1 MRKKSKLEKW
11 MERYLKVPNLGVVE
25 STRSRYYT
33 INHRVIR
40 ISDHVAI
47 NSDGDVSIIMDSHDS
62 THFIIHAV
70 KTGEISVLTYDEV
83 KQLLRAIKLLP
94 AVLYIA
100 NTKEECVPKVDLKE
114 FDDKETIMKQAV
126 YNSAIQNL
134 VCGVPLHKLKTGTQD
149 IIKRSV
155 KKLKKKYS

>member
-1 MRKKSKLEKW
+1 

-40 ISDHVAI
+40 ISDHTAI

-100 NTKEECVPKVDLKE
+100 NTKEECVPKVDLEE
-114 FDDKETIMKQAV
+114 FDDKEAIIKQAV
-126 YNSAIQNL
+126 YNSAIQKL
-134 VCGVPLHKLKTGTQD
+134 VCGVPLHKFKTGTQS
-149 IIKRSV
+149 IIKSSIE
-155 KKLKKKYS
+155 KLKVFSKSSLKTGLNL